1 MVALLQ
7 FQHLWIPL
15 YFWVS
20 INISATMPPLEYNS
34 MIYSHILKWF
44 DFIIIQIIKENMRA
58 KRAKFRLFGIGN
70 VTSSKKF
77 IQQILGEN

>member
-20 INISATMPPLEYNS
+20 IYISATMPSLEYNS

-58 KRAKFRLFGIGN
+58 KFRLFGIGN